1 MVEKERMTSVEVLVI
16 GGGHAGCEAALASAR
31 MGVETALVT
40 LDASKI
46 GQMSCNPSIGGL
58 GKGQLV
64 REVDALGG
72 EMGKAADATAVQVRM
87 LNTRKGPAV
96 QSLRSQNDRVAYR
109 DYMQRVIG
117 ETPNLTVVEGEVASL
132 DVDQRRVTGIR
143 TIDGRALSCRAVVV
157 ASGTFLNG
165 VMHRGASNS
174 PGGRLG
180 ERAATELSDSLRNL
194 GFDIG
199 RLKTGTPPRVDGKSI
214 DYSELEIIAGD
225 EFPEHFS
232 QERLSPA
239 DEQLPCYLTF
249 TNARTHDIIRSALDQ
264 SPMYSGRITG
274 RGPRYCPSVED
285 KIVRFPDRDSHQIIL
300 EPEGW
305 NTDEVY
311 VNGFS
316 TSLPEPVQDRA
327 LHTMKGLEDAEILQF
342 GYAVEYD
349 FIPPENLTRSL
360 ETRQVDGLFLAGQI
374 NGTTGYEEA
383 AAQGIL
389 AGINAALKV
398 SNRPSFTL
406 DRGEAYIGVMVDDL
420 ITKGADEP
428 YRMFTSRAEYRLLLR
443 HDNADI
449 RLSDRAFEIG
459 VIARERHEATVSQR
473 RLVEAESDRLKKE
486 YVAPVRINPIL
497 ETRSSTPV
505 SEPVSLHKLLSRPEI
520 QYSDL
525 YTVDPDPMDHE
536 PSVIAQIQ
544 TAVKYAGYLER
555 QHKEIARMRTWESRG
570 IPGNFDYASIRAMS
584 HEAREKLASVR
595 PANVGQ
601 ASRIP
606 GVTPADLSILVV
618 HLERVSAKQR
628 SEKSSAE
635 NRMFHVEH
643 SKT

>member
-1 MVEKERMTSVEVLVI
+1 MKQVEVLVI
-16 GGGHAGCEAALASAR
+16 GGGHAGCEAALAAAR
-31 MGVETALVT
+31 MGVTTALVT

-72 EMGKAADATAVQVRM
+72 EMGRAADATALQVKM

-96 QSLRSQNDRVAYR
+96 QSLRSQNDRIAYR
-109 DYMQRVIG
+109 EYMQRVIG
-117 ETPNLTVVEGEVASL
+117 GTDNLAVVEGEVSHL
-132 DVDQRRVTGIR
+132 EVGQGRVKGIR
-143 TIDGRALSCRAVVV
+143 TRDGRSISCRAVVV

-165 VMHRGASNS
+165 IMHRGTSNA

-180 ERAATELSDSLRNL
+180 EKAATELSDSLRAL
-194 GFDIG
+194 GFNIG
-199 RLKTGTPPRVDGKSI
+199 RLKTGTPPRIDGNSI
-214 DYSELEIIAGD
+214 DYSELEIIPGD

-249 TNARTHDIIRSALDQ
+249 TNPRTHDIIRSALDQ

-285 KIVRFPDRDSHQIIL
+285 KIVRFSDRDSHQIIL

-316 TSLPEPVQDRA
+316 TSLPEPVQDQA
-327 LHTMKGLEDAEILQF
+327 LRTIKGLENAAILQY

-360 ETRQVDGLFLAGQI
+360 ETRQVGGLFLAGQI

-389 AGINAALKV
+389 AGINAALSV
-398 SNRPSFTL
+398 TDRPAFIL
-406 DRGEAYIGVMVDDL
+406 DRGEAYIGVMIDDL

-443 HDNADI
+443 HDNADM
-449 RLSDRAFEIG
+449 RLSDRAVDIG
-459 VIARERHEATVSQR
+459 VISRERHEATVTRR
-473 RLVEAESDRLKKE
+473 RLVEGETDRLKRV
-486 YVAPVRINPIL
+486 YVPPADVNPL
-497 ETRSSTPV
+497 LQAKSSAPV

-520 QYSDL
+520 QYSDI
-525 YTVDPDPMDHE
+525 YPVDPDPMDHE
-536 PSVIAQIQ
+536 PSVIGQIQ
-544 TAVKYAGYLER
+544 TSVKYAGYLER
-555 QHKEIARMRTWESRG
+555 QQKEIERMRSWESRT
-570 IPGNFDYASIRAMS
+570 IPTDFEYLAIKALS
-584 HEAREKLASVR
+584 HEAREKLDSIR

-606 GVTPADLSILVV
+606 GITPADLSILVV
-618 HLERVSAKQR
+618 HLERRASDPRDEDKV
-628 SEKSSAE
+628 
-635 NRMFHVEH
+635 FHVEH
-643 SKT
+643 RKA

>member
-1 MVEKERMTSVEVLVI
+1 MDGSDPMKKVEVLVI

-31 MGVETALVT
+31 MGVGTALVT
-40 LDASKI
+40 LEASKI

-72 EMGKAADATAVQVRM
+72 EMGKAADATAVQVKM

-96 QSLRSQNDRVAYR
+96 QSLRTQNDRVAYR

-117 ETPNLTVVEGEVASL
+117 DTANLTVVEGEVSHL
-132 DVDQRRVTGIR
+132 DVDNRRVAGIR
-143 TIDGRALSCRAVVV
+143 TSDGRSISCQAVVV

-165 VMHRGASNS
+165 VMHRGSSNA

-180 ERAATELSDSLRNL
+180 EKAATELSDSLRAL
-194 GFDIG
+194 GFNIG
-199 RLKTGTPPRVDGKSI
+199 RLKTGTPPRIDGNSI
-214 DYSELEIIAGD
+214 DNSELEIIPGD
-225 EFPEHFS
+225 EYPEHFS
-232 QERLSPA
+232 HERLSPA

-249 TNARTHDIIRSALDQ
+249 TNARTHEIIGSALDQ

-316 TSLPEPVQDRA
+316 TSLPEPVQDQA
-327 LHTMKGLEDAEILQF
+327 LHTIKGLENAVILQF

-349 FIPPENLTRSL
+349 FIPPENLTRTL
-360 ETRQVDGLFLAGQI
+360 ETRQVAGLFLAGQI

-389 AGINAALKV
+389 AGINAALSV
-398 SNRPSFTL
+398 RNSSPFTL
-406 DRGEAYIGVMVDDL
+406 DRGEAYIGVMIDDL

-443 HDNADI
+443 HDNADM
-449 RLSDRAFEIG
+449 RLSDRAYKIG
-459 VIARERHEATVSQR
+459 VITRERHDATAERR
-473 RLVEAESDRLKKE
+473 RLVEAETDRLKRV
-486 YVAPVRINPIL
+486 YVVPEKVNPL
-497 ETRSSTPV
+497 LKAKSSAPV
-505 SEPVSLHKLLSRPEI
+505 SEPVALYKLLSRPEI
-520 QYSDL
+520 QYADI
-525 YTVDPDPMDHE
+525 YPVDPDAMDHE
-536 PSVIAQIQ
+536 PSAIGQIQ

-555 QHKEIARMRTWESRG
+555 QQKDIERMRSWESRA
-570 IPGNFDYASIRAMS
+570 IPSGFDYASIKALS
-584 HEAREKLASVR
+584 HEAREKMGKSR
-595 PANVGQ
+595 PQNVGQ

-618 HLERVSAKQR
+618 HLERYASIARGEDQV
-628 SEKSSAE
+628 
-635 NRMFHVEH
+635 FHVEH
-643 SKT
+643 RKS

>member
-1 MVEKERMTSVEVLVI
+1 MAGNDRATSVEVLVI

-31 MGVETALVT
+31 MGVDTALVT
-40 LDASKI
+40 LDAAKI

-72 EMGKAADATAVQVRM
+72 EMGKAADATAVQVKM

-117 ETPNLTVVEGEVASL
+117 ETGNLAVVEGEVTAL
-132 DVDQRRVTGIR
+132 DVDRRGVTGIR
-143 TIDGRALSCRAVVV
+143 TADGRSIACRAVVV

-165 VMHRGASNS
+165 VMHRGRSNA

-180 ERAATELSDSLRNL
+180 EKAATELSDSLREL
-194 GFDIG
+194 GFNIG
-199 RLKTGTPPRVDGKSI
+199 RLKTGTPPRIDGKSI
-214 DYSELEIIAGD
+214 DYSQLEIIPGD

-232 QERLSPA
+232 EERLSPP
-239 DEQLPCYLTF
+239 DEQLPCYQTF

-285 KIVRFPDRDSHQIIL
+285 KIVRFADRDSHQIIL

-327 LHTMKGLEDAEILQF
+327 LHTIKGLEEAEILQF

-349 FIPPENLTRSL
+349 FIPPENLTRTL
-360 ETRQVDGLFLAGQI
+360 ETRQLAGLFLAGQI

-389 AGINAALKV
+389 AGINAALSV
-398 SNRPSFTL
+398 RDRPAFTL

-443 HDNADI
+443 HDNADM

-459 VIARERHEATVSQR
+459 VISKERHETTVRRRRVVEEETERLQR
-473 RLVEAESDRLKKE
+473 V
-486 YVAPVRINPIL
+486 YVAPDRVNGIL
-497 ETRSSTPV
+497 ETRSSATV

-525 YTVDPDPMDHE
+525 YAIDPDPMEHE
-536 PSVIAQIQ
+536 PSVIGQIQ
-544 TAVKYAGYLER
+544 TAVKYAGYLDR
-555 QHKEIARMRTWESRG
+555 QRKEIERMRSWESRV
-570 IPGNFDYASIRAMS
+570 IPADFDYASIRAMS
-584 HEAREKLASVR
+584 HEAREKLTAIR

-618 HLERVSAKQR
+618 HLERRKADRRDKKQ
-628 SEKSSAE
+628 
-635 NRMFHVEH
+635 MFHVEH

>member
-1 MVEKERMTSVEVLVI
+1 
-16 GGGHAGCEAALASAR
+16 
-31 MGVETALVT
+31 MGVDTALVT
-40 LDASKI
+40 LEAAKI

-72 EMGKAADATAVQVRM
+72 EMGKAADATAVQVKM

-117 ETPNLTVVEGEVASL
+117 ETGNLMVVEGEVTGL
-132 DVDQRRVTGIR
+132 DVDHGGVTGIR
-143 TIDGRALSCRAVVV
+143 TADGRSISCRAVVV

-165 VMHRGASNS
+165 VMHRGRSNA

-180 ERAATELSDSLRNL
+180 EKAATELSDSLREL
-194 GFDIG
+194 GFNIG
-199 RLKTGTPPRVDGKSI
+199 RLKTGTPPRIDGKSI
-214 DYSELEIIAGD
+214 DYSQLEVIPGD

-232 QERLSPA
+232 QERLSPP
-239 DEQLPCYLTF
+239 DEQLPCYQTF

-327 LHTMKGLEDAEILQF
+327 LHTIKGLEEAEILQF

-349 FIPPENLTRSL
+349 FIPPENLTRTL
-360 ETRQVDGLFLAGQI
+360 ETHRLAGLFLAGQI

-389 AGINAALKV
+389 AGINAAL
-398 SNRPSFTL
+398 SARDRPGFTL

-443 HDNADI
+443 HDNADM

-459 VIARERHEATVSQR
+459 AISKERHEATVR
-473 RLVEAESDRLKKE
+473 RRRTVEEETERLKRI
-486 YVAPVRINPIL
+486 YVAPDRINGIL
-497 ETRSSTPV
+497 EARSSAAI

-525 YTVDPDPMDHE
+525 YAVDPDPMEHE
-536 PSVIAQIQ
+536 PSVIGQIQ
-544 TAVKYAGYLER
+544 TAVKYAGYLDR
-555 QHKEIARMRTWESRG
+555 QHKEIERMRSWESRE
-570 IPGNFDYASIRAMS
+570 IPTDFDYASIRAMS
-584 HEAREKLASVR
+584 HEAREKLAGIR

-618 HLERVSAKQR
+618 HLERRNAAR
-628 SEKSSAE
+628 RDKSQV
-635 NRMFHVEH
+635 FHVEH